1 MLKRIFI
8 QGGNLFILGLIIVG
22 FFAQCSPAH
31 GATNAK
37 DVYGNFVL
45 VVGGTMAGIIHDC
58 DFDGLGTTCDDK
70 DTNARTRIYPFVVP
84 GFRSQFAC
92 QGVALEM
99 MNYYN
104 RRGYQLDARCFAVSK

>member
-1 MLKRIFI
+1 MKQIFI
-8 QGGNLFILGLIIVG
+8 QGGNLFVAALMVLGLC
-22 FFAQCSPAH
+22 AQCSPAH
-31 GATNAK
+31 AAGNAK

-45 VVGGTMAGIIHDC
+45 VVGGTMSGTSHDC
-58 DFDGLGTTCDDK
+58 DFNGLGSNCQDH
-70 DTNARTRIYPFVVP
+70 DTNERTRIYPFVVP

-104 RRGYQLDARCFAVSK
+104 KRGYQLDARCWAVSK